1 MEPASGRIKTMPMH
15 ALKDVPFDSDE
26 RYGVSIDDLDPG
38 TTVRVATR
46 HSHYR
51 FVILDLP
58 GELLV
63 TGGLMFPKGSTVRLE
78 GSTDGGSVLKIGWIL
93 VGAKMDMRF
102 GAVRIVSSRVQAVT
116 IQRTVDG
123 HA

>member
-1 MEPASGRIKTMPMH
+1 MEKPMSMH
-15 ALKDVPFDSDE
+15 ARLNDVPFGSDE
-26 RYGVSIDDLDPG
+26 MDGVSIDALDPG
-38 TTVRVATR
+38 TTVRVTTR

-51 FVILDLP
+51 FVILDFP

-63 TGGLMFPKGSTVRLE
+63 TGGLMFPKGATVRLE
-78 GSTDGGSVLKIGWIL
+78 GSTDGGSALKVGWIL
-93 VGAKMDMRF
+93 VGAKMEMRF
-102 GAVRIVSSRVQAVT
+102 GAVRIVSSRVRAVT

>member
-1 MEPASGRIKTMPMH
+1 MSMH
-15 ALKDVPFDSDE
+15 ELNDVPFDSDE
-26 RYGVSIDDLDPG
+26 MYGVSIDALEPG

-51 FVILDLP
+51 FVILDSP

-63 TGGLMFPKGSTVRLE
+63 TGGLMFPKGATVHLD
-78 GSTDGGSVLKIGWIL
+78 GSTDSGSDLKVGWLL
-93 VGAKMDMRF
+93 VGAKMEMRF
-102 GAVRIVSSRVQAVT
+102 GTVRIVSSRIRTVT